1 MNYLKGYSKNR
12 LKGIS
17 FAAYITQCDTL
28 GTPFV
33 DSNTTKY
40 LLPLLEHPTLGT
52 FALEVSADNQQY
64 IDADYIEELENEAE
78 MTAAGW
84 FAEEE

>member
-1 MNYLKGYSKNR
+1 MNYLKGYTKNR

-17 FAAYITQCDTL
+17 FAAYITQCDVL
-28 GTPFV
+28 GTAFV

-40 LLPLLEHPTLGT
+40 LLPLIEHPTLGT

-64 IDADYIEELENEAE
+64 LDADYIEELVAQAT
-78 MTAAGW
+78 MDADGW
-84 FAEEE
+84 FVQE

>member
-1 MNYLKGYSKNR
+1 MNYLKGYTKNR

-64 IDADYIEELENEAE
+64 LDADYIEELVAQAT
-78 MTAAGW
+78 MDADGW
-84 FAEEE
+84 FADE